1 MPTGMMSAGRESEAR
16 APAEHGSDA
25 AGGVHPASALVDELT
40 EDEVAEVLAAFCDSV
55 AGRRVVCR
63 QLGYHG
69 VQSLLRELQRNPSIA
84 TVIAKNDFPYFD
96 RVSKKPVIEREYWLR
111 VSRGSLSD
119 ESLVRRDDFIILHVH
134 YKGDWNLSDN
144 QATFD
149 RKRFKLHILPSSLR
163 RRSPAPLH

>member
-1 MPTGMMSAGRESEAR
+1 MLSGVAGA
-16 APAEHGSDA
+16 A
-25 AGGVHPASALVDELT
+25 AGAAAGVHPALPLADELT
-40 EDEVAEVLAAFCDSV
+40 EDEVAEVLAAFCDSF
-55 AGRRVVCR
+55 ASRRVVSR

-69 VQSLLRELQRNPSIA
+69 VQSLLRELKRNPSIA

-96 RVSKKPVIEREYWLR
+96 RDSRKLVIEREYWLR